1 MVSLIVYWQVLRQE
15 SWLVDVYAR
24 RIGVLGNIVDLG
36 WRWGGGRFRWRSVN
50 IIARNISGG
59 GDGRKIGLIYR

>member
-1 MVSLIVYWQVLRQE
+1 MVSLIVYWQVLSQE

-59 GDGRKIGLIYR
+59 GDGRKIRLI